1 MSDLLTIKEAASY
14 LRMNPL
20 TVYRLASK
28 GKVPAVKVGRHWRV
42 HRDALEA
49 WLRPEFPHRTPCILA
64 VDDEEAI
71 GRLFQ
76 GTLGDGEYQVVL
88 AHNGEEALKAME
100 GSDFDLIFLDLR
112 MPGMNGVETFRRIR
126 EVDSRVPVVIITG
139 YPDSDLMAKALEIGP
154 IGVMMKPFGPVEI
167 QQVVSSFVRSP
178 ELRGHGGAGQ
188 ANGGVNRG

>member
-1 MSDLLTIKEAASY
+1 MSELLTIKEAASY

-49 WLRPEFPHRTPCILA
+49 WLRPELPRRIPFIMV

-71 GRLFQ
+71 GRLFR
-76 GTLGDGEYQVVL
+76 GTLDEGEYQVVL
-88 AHNGEEALKAME
+88 ANNGEEALTAMKMS
-100 GSDFDLIFLDLR
+100 GFDLIFLDLK
-112 MPGMNGVETFRRIR
+112 MPGMNGAETFRRIR

-139 YPDSDLMAKALEIGP
+139 YPDSDLMAGALGIGP
-154 IGVMMKPFGPVEI
+154 IGVMMKPFGPQEI
-167 QQVVSSFVRSP
+167 QQVVSSFVRRP
-178 ELRGHGGAGQ
+178 EVRERDG
-188 ANGGVNRG
+188 